1 VRALNDAPD
10 CTATEV
16 WRASFPALAF
26 GRTKLPTT
34 VTVTVPPAASPAPN
48 QQTAFEAKDPA
59 LAADAAGPGSTKQPR
74 PLKELDESPAPAGIE
89 GSDEE
94 VDAAAS
100 ESADED
106 EKPTDAAAGEAA
118 GDGIP
123 KKTADVTTKNAA
135 AAANVLL
142 ADPAGNVAGATAN
155 DGIIVEDRDA
165 TPAANA
171 PPAAAPPLKRAMAA
185 TKAAAPAAA
194 AGRGGVATAAE
205 RGTGQPE
212 LTRRKRRKLD
222 VLSAHDHQLIAQARA
237 HLASDM
243 SEKYQ
248 EILRRAAELSPTE
261 RAALLTALASMIQQ
275 DQATSLQLLRQSISM
290 AEHFTK

>member
-1 VRALNDAPD
+1 MARIVPRPRFW
-10 CTATEV
+10 TH
-16 WRASFPALAF
+16 
-26 GRTKLPTT
+26 RTLTT
-34 VTVTVPPAASPAPN
+34 VTVAPAASPAPN
-48 QQTAFEAKDPA
+48 QQTASEAKDPA

-94 VDAAAS
+94 ADAAAS

-118 GDGIP
+118 GDSIP
-123 KKTADVTTKNAA
+123 KGTAVGKAPDVTTKNAA

-142 ADPAGNVAGATAN
+142 ADPADNAAGATVD

-205 RGTGQPE
+205 RGTEQPGPIQ
-212 LTRRKRRKLD
+212 RKRRKLD
-222 VLSAHDHQLIAQARA
+222 VLSAQDHQLIAQARA